1 LLARLL
7 VSAASSGS
15 GKTILS
21 LGLIAALRR
30 RAQAVAGFKVGPD
43 FIDAAHLAQASGR
56 PARNLDAWL
65 APEAH
70 VVGSFVRG
78 AADADISIIEGV
90 MGLFDGR
97 HGSGQGSSAHVA
109 RLLNAPVVAVLDCAR
124 ASSTIGAVALGLRSF
139 DPRLTFAGV
148 ILNRVASQRHRD
160 TIVDACRAAGVRVL
174 GTIPRDERLSLPNHY
189 LGLASPQQDGW
200 SEAVNAAAQL
210 LEEHADLDA
219 LIGIAESAPPLPA
232 PPKRPPRDPFVRVA
246 VARDEAFWF
255 YDQDTLHAIVDAGA
269 NIVEYSPLRDAFPDV
284 DAAFVGGGYPESYA
298 AALSQNRA
306 ARVGLREAIA
316 AGMPVYAECAGL
328 MYLSE
333 SLQSGDDSAEMV
345 GAVPGSAFISD
356 RRNALR
362 YVEANV
368 LTDGPLFTQREA
380 VRGHEFHYSRM
391 SYDRVSYAYEFDGQR
406 EGYASRNLHASYVH
420 THLGAHPHA
429 VARFL
434 ETARTFGGRS

>member
-1 LLARLL
+1 M
-7 VSAASSGS
+7 
-15 GKTILS
+15 
-21 LGLIAALRR
+21 
-30 RAQAVAGFKVGPD
+30 QAVAVFKVGPD
-43 FIDAAHLAQASGR
+43 FIDAAHLARASGR

-70 VVGSFVRG
+70 VVRSFARG
-78 AADADISIIEGV
+78 AGDADISIIEGV

-97 HGSGQGSSAHVA
+97 HGSGLGSSAHVA
-109 RLLNAPVVAVLDCAR
+109 RLLRAPVVAVLDCAR

-139 DPRLTFAGV
+139 DPRITFAGV

-160 TIVDACRAAGVRVL
+160 TIVDACRNAGVRVL
-174 GTIPRDERLSLPNHY
+174 GAIPRDERLSLPSRY
-189 LGLASPQQDGW
+189 LGLASPQHDGW
-200 SEAVNAAAQL
+200 GEAVNAAAHV

-219 LIGIAESAPPLPA
+219 LIGIAQSAPPLPA
-232 PPKRPPRDPFVRVA
+232 PAPPTRPSRDPFVRVA

-255 YDQDTLHAIVDAGA
+255 YDQDTLDAIVDAGA

-306 ARVGLREAIA
+306 ARVSLREAIA

-333 SLQSGDDSAEMV
+333 SLQLGDDSAEMV
-345 GAVPGSAFISD
+345 GAVPGSAVMSD
-356 RRNALR
+356 RRSALR
-362 YVEANV
+362 YVEATV
-368 LTDGPLFTQREA
+368 LTDGPLFARGET

-391 SYDRVSYAYEFDGQR
+391 SYDRVFHAYEFDGQR

-420 THLGAHPHA
+420 THLGAQPHA